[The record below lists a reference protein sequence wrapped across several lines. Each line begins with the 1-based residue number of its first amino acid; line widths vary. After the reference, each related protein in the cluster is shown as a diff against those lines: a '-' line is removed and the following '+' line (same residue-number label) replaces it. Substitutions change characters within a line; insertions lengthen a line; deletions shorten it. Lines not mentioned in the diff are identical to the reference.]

1 MFSEKKFKL
10 NGSCFKYITMSNMFF
25 PLNLHSDFEM
35 HFVDRGRLSITID
48 DIDYLLESGSAAVIF
63 PRQKHTFFIDKESFV
78 TIFRI
83 PAQFIRQF
91 AIDTRGRHPV
101 CPVFSYKITVP
112 DLTNIYQIKA
122 MLYDICGDIFAQIKF
137 KSFEYKPDTQNPIDK
152 ILFYIDE
159 HYTEPCPLK
168 KVSEIMKYDYT
179 YLSKQFKNKMG
190 MTYSDY
196 INNFRINMACYALSS
211 KNHTV
216 TEIAHMSGFGSLQTF
231 NREFKQVLGM
241 TPSEYRENQK
251 ALETT

>member
-10 NGSCFKYITMSNMFF
+10 NGSYFKYITMSNMFF

-35 HFVDRGRLSITID
+35 HFVDRGTLSITID
-48 DIDYLLESGSAAVIF
+48 DVDYLLESGYAAVIF
-63 PRQKHTFFIDKESFV
+63 PRQKHTFSIDTDSSV

-91 AIDTRGRHPV
+91 AIDTRGRRPV
-101 CPVFSYKITVP
+101 CPVFSCRVSVP
-112 DLTNIYQIKA
+112 DVTNLYQIKA
-122 MLYDICGDIFAQIKF
+122 MLYGICGEIFAQIKF
-137 KSFEYKPDTQNPIDK
+137 KNSECKPDMQNPIDK

-159 HYTEPCPLK
+159 HYSEPCPLN
-168 KVSEIMKYDYT
+168 KVSRLMKYDYT

-190 MTYSDY
+190 TTYNDY

-211 KNHTV
+211 KNHTI
-216 TEIAHMSGFGSLQTF
+216 TEIAHMTGFGSLRTF
-231 NREFKQVLGM
+231 NREFRNVLGM

-251 ALETT
+251 AFETT